1 MLKGKKGIAYGLL
14 LFQLIAPM
22 AVSAD
27 TIDSLTK
34 EENQLQQQSQAI
46 SQEVQSALTQVNE
59 TYQAVETLKSDIAEN
74 EAHLVE
80 TKEEISQT
88 QEAIERR
95 KEVVAERLRQL
106 QVNRVNENKLFVL
119 LESSSLQEFINGVYA
134 ITLFQNAEKEAVE
147 SLESETEKLETL
159 EATMEETQA
168 NLTQNQAALEEEAA
182 TFETRVQALQEQLA
196 TNQAALTTIAN
207 SKAVELA
214 RIEAEAKRQEEEAAA
229 QKQAEAD
236 AKKAA
241 EEAAEEAQQ
250 EQTQTNVNQN
260 TSTNQSVSKPST
272 TTPSTPQPAPSVEET
287 PVVEDKP
294 TSTGKVLYMES
305 TAYSYTEPGSSYYTA
320 LGIDLRQ
327 NSQVV
332 AVDPNVIPLGTLVEV
347 EGYGIA
353 LAADTGGA
361 IKGNIL
367 DVHLGS
373 VEACRQWGRRFNV
386 KVTILD

>member
-74 EAHLVE
+74 EARLVE

-119 LESSSLQEFINGVYA
+119 LESSSLQELINGVYA

-147 SLESETEKLETL
+147 SLESETAKLETL

-214 RIEAEAKRQEEEAAA
+214 RIEAEAKRQAEEAAA

-236 AKKAA
+236 AKK
-241 EEAAEEAQQ
+241 AAEEAQQ

-272 TTPSTPQPAPSVEET
+272 TTPSTPQPAPSVE
-287 PVVEDKP
+287 DKP

-320 LGIDLRQ
+320 MGIDLRQ

>member
-74 EAHLVE
+74 EARLVE

-119 LESSSLQEFINGVYA
+119 LESSSLQELINGVYA

-147 SLESETEKLETL
+147 SLESETAKLETL

-214 RIEAEAKRQEEEAAA
+214 RIEAEAKRQAEEAAA

-236 AKKAA
+236 AKK
-241 EEAAEEAQQ
+241 AAEEAQQ

-260 TSTNQSVSKPST
+260 TSTNQSVNKPST

-287 PVVEDKP
+287 PVVEDKA

-367 DVHLGS
+367 DVHFGS

>member
-46 SQEVQSALTQVNE
+46 SQEVQSDLTQVNE

-74 EAHLVE
+74 EARLVE

-147 SLESETEKLETL
+147 SLESETAKLETL

-214 RIEAEAKRQEEEAAA
+214 RIEAEAKRQAEEAAA

-236 AKKAA
+236 AKK
-241 EEAAEEAQQ
+241 AAEEAQQ

-272 TTPSTPQPAPSVEET
+272 TTPSTPQPAPSVE
-287 PVVEDKP
+287 DKP

-320 LGIDLRQ
+320 MGIDLRQ

>member
-74 EAHLVE
+74 EARLVE

-88 QEAIERR
+88 QEAIARR

-119 LESSSLQEFINGVYA
+119 LESSSLQELINGVYA

-147 SLESETEKLETL
+147 SLESETAKLETL

-214 RIEAEAKRQEEEAAA
+214 RIEAEAKRQAEEAAA

-236 AKKAA
+236 AKK
-241 EEAAEEAQQ
+241 AAEEAQQ

-272 TTPSTPQPAPSVEET
+272 TTPSTPQPAPS
-287 PVVEDKP
+287 VEDKP

-332 AVDPNVIPLGTLVEV
+332 AVDPNVIPLVTLVEV

>member
-1 MLKGKKGIAYGLL
+1 M
-14 LFQLIAPM
+14 
-22 AVSAD
+22 
-27 TIDSLTK
+27 
-34 EENQLQQQSQAI
+34 
-46 SQEVQSALTQVNE
+46 
-59 TYQAVETLKSDIAEN
+59 
-74 EAHLVE
+74 
-80 TKEEISQT
+80 
-88 QEAIERR
+88 
-95 KEVVAERLRQL
+95 
-106 QVNRVNENKLFVL
+106 
-119 LESSSLQEFINGVYA
+119 
-134 ITLFQNAEKEAVE
+134 
-147 SLESETEKLETL
+147 
-159 EATMEETQA
+159 
-168 NLTQNQAALEEEAA
+168 
-182 TFETRVQALQEQLA
+182 
-196 TNQAALTTIAN
+196 
-207 SKAVELA
+207 
-214 RIEAEAKRQEEEAAA
+214 
-229 QKQAEAD
+229 
-236 AKKAA
+236 
-241 EEAAEEAQQ
+241 
-250 EQTQTNVNQN
+250 NQN

-305 TAYSYTEPGSSYYTA
+305 TAYSYTEPGLSYYTA

-367 DVHLGS
+367 DVHFGS

>member
-74 EAHLVE
+74 EARLVE

-147 SLESETEKLETL
+147 SLESETAKLETL

-214 RIEAEAKRQEEEAAA
+214 RIEAEAKRQAEEAAA

-241 EEAAEEAQQ
+241 EEAQK

>member
-74 EAHLVE
+74 EARLVE

-147 SLESETEKLETL
+147 SLESETAKLETL

-214 RIEAEAKRQEEEAAA
+214 RIEAEAKRQAEEAAA

-241 EEAAEEAQQ
+241 EEAQK

-260 TSTNQSVSKPST
+260 PSTNQSVSKPST
-272 TTPSTPQPAPSVEET
+272 TTPSTSQPAPSVEET

-373 VEACRQWGRRFNV
+373 VEASRQWGRRFNV

>member
-74 EAHLVE
+74 EARLVE

-147 SLESETEKLETL
+147 SLESETAKLETL

-182 TFETRVQALQEQLA
+182 TFETRVQALQDQLA

-214 RIEAEAKRQEEEAAA
+214 RIEAEAKRQAEEAAA

-236 AKKAA
+236 AKK
-241 EEAAEEAQQ
+241 AAEEAQQ

>member
-74 EAHLVE
+74 EARLVE

-119 LESSSLQEFINGVYA
+119 LESSSLQELINGVYA

-147 SLESETEKLETL
+147 SLESETAKLETL

-214 RIEAEAKRQEEEAAA
+214 RIEAEAKRQAEEAAT

-236 AKKAA
+236 AKK
-241 EEAAEEAQQ
+241 AAEEAQQ

-260 TSTNQSVSKPST
+260 PSTNQSVSKPST

>member
-74 EAHLVE
+74 EARLVE

-147 SLESETEKLETL
+147 SLESETAKLETL

-214 RIEAEAKRQEEEAAA
+214 RIEAEAKRQAEEAAA

-236 AKKAA
+236 AKK
-241 EEAAEEAQQ
+241 AAEEAQQ

-272 TTPSTPQPAPSVEET
+272 TTPSTSQPAPSVEET

>member
-74 EAHLVE
+74 EARLVE

-147 SLESETEKLETL
+147 SLESETAKLETL
-159 EATMEETQA
+159 EAIMEETQA

-214 RIEAEAKRQEEEAAA
+214 RIEAEAKRQAEEAAA

-241 EEAAEEAQQ
+241 EEAQK

-272 TTPSTPQPAPSVEET
+272 TTPSTSQPAPSVEET

-320 LGIDLRQ
+320 MGIDLRQ

>member
-74 EAHLVE
+74 EARLVE

-147 SLESETEKLETL
+147 SLESETAKLETL

-214 RIEAEAKRQEEEAAA
+214 RIEAEAKRQAEEAAA

-236 AKKAA
+236 AKK
-241 EEAAEEAQQ
+241 AAEEAQQ

>member
-74 EAHLVE
+74 EARLVE

-147 SLESETEKLETL
+147 SLESETAKLETL

-182 TFETRVQALQEQLA
+182 TFETRVQALQDQLA

-214 RIEAEAKRQEEEAAA
+214 RIEAEAKRQAEEAAA

-241 EEAAEEAQQ
+241 EEAQQ
-250 EQTQTNVNQN
+250 EQTQTNVNKN

-272 TTPSTPQPAPSVEET
+272 TTPSTPQPTPSVEET

>member
-74 EAHLVE
+74 EARLVE

-88 QEAIERR
+88 QEAIARR

-147 SLESETEKLETL
+147 SLESETAKL
-159 EATMEETQA
+159 
-168 NLTQNQAALEEEAA
+168 
-182 TFETRVQALQEQLA
+182 V
-196 TNQAALTTIAN
+196 
-207 SKAVELA
+207 
-214 RIEAEAKRQEEEAAA
+214 
-229 QKQAEAD
+229 
-236 AKKAA
+236 
-241 EEAAEEAQQ
+241 
-250 EQTQTNVNQN
+250 
-260 TSTNQSVSKPST
+260 
-272 TTPSTPQPAPSVEET
+272 
-287 PVVEDKP
+287 
-294 TSTGKVLYMES
+294 
-305 TAYSYTEPGSSYYTA
+305 
-320 LGIDLRQ
+320 
-327 NSQVV
+327 
-332 AVDPNVIPLGTLVEV
+332 
-347 EGYGIA
+347 
-353 LAADTGGA
+353 
-361 IKGNIL
+361 
-367 DVHLGS
+367 
-373 VEACRQWGRRFNV
+373 
-386 KVTILD
+386 

>member
-74 EAHLVE
+74 EARLVE

-147 SLESETEKLETL
+147 SLESETAKLETL

-214 RIEAEAKRQEEEAAA
+214 RIEAEAKRQAEEAAA

-236 AKKAA
+236 AKK
-241 EEAAEEAQQ
+241 AAEEAQQ

-305 TAYSYTEPGSSYYTA
+305 TAYSYTEPGLSYYTA

>member
-74 EAHLVE
+74 EARLVE

-147 SLESETEKLETL
+147 SLESETAKLETL

-214 RIEAEAKRQEEEAAA
+214 RIEAEAKRQAEEAAA

-236 AKKAA
+236 AKK
-241 EEAAEEAQQ
+241 AAEEAQQ

-260 TSTNQSVSKPST
+260 TSTNQSVNKPST

>member
-74 EAHLVE
+74 EARLVE

-119 LESSSLQEFINGVYA
+119 LESSSLQELINGVYA

-147 SLESETEKLETL
+147 SLESETAKLETL

-214 RIEAEAKRQEEEAAA
+214 RIEAEAKRQAEEAAT

-236 AKKAA
+236 AKK
-241 EEAAEEAQQ
+241 AAEEAQQ

-332 AVDPNVIPLGTLVEV
+332 AVDPNVIPLETLVEV

>member
-1 MLKGKKGIAYGLL
+1 
-14 LFQLIAPM
+14 
-22 AVSAD
+22 
-27 TIDSLTK
+27 
-34 EENQLQQQSQAI
+34 
-46 SQEVQSALTQVNE
+46 
-59 TYQAVETLKSDIAEN
+59 
-74 EAHLVE
+74 
-80 TKEEISQT
+80 
-88 QEAIERR
+88 
-95 KEVVAERLRQL
+95 
-106 QVNRVNENKLFVL
+106 
-119 LESSSLQEFINGVYA
+119 
-134 ITLFQNAEKEAVE
+134 
-147 SLESETEKLETL
+147 
-159 EATMEETQA
+159 
-168 NLTQNQAALEEEAA
+168 
-182 TFETRVQALQEQLA
+182 
-196 TNQAALTTIAN
+196 
-207 SKAVELA
+207 
-214 RIEAEAKRQEEEAAA
+214 AEAKRQAEEAAV

-241 EEAAEEAQQ
+241 EEAQQ
-250 EQTQTNVNQN
+250 GQTQTNVNQN
-260 TSTNQSVSKPST
+260 TSTNQSVNKPST
-272 TTPSTPQPAPSVEET
+272 TTPSTSQPAPS
-287 PVVEDKP
+287 VEDKP

>member
-1 MLKGKKGIAYGLL
+1 MLKGKKGIAYGFL

-74 EAHLVE
+74 EARLVE

-119 LESSSLQEFINGVYA
+119 LESSSLQELINGVYA

-147 SLESETEKLETL
+147 SLESETAKLESL

-214 RIEAEAKRQEEEAAA
+214 RIEAEAAA

-241 EEAAEEAQQ
+241 EEAQK

-260 TSTNQSVSKPST
+260 TSSNQSVSKPST

-320 LGIDLRQ
+320 MGIDLRQ

-373 VEACRQWGRRFNV
+373 EEACRQWGRRFNV

>member
-74 EAHLVE
+74 EARLVE

-119 LESSSLQEFINGVYA
+119 LESSSFQEFINGVYA

-147 SLESETEKLETL
+147 SLESETAKLETL

-214 RIEAEAKRQEEEAAA
+214 RIEAEAKRQAEEAAA

-236 AKKAA
+236 AKK
-241 EEAAEEAQQ
+241 AAEEAQQ

-260 TSTNQSVSKPST
+260 TSTNQSVNKPST

>member
-74 EAHLVE
+74 EARLVE

-147 SLESETEKLETL
+147 SLESETAKLETL
-159 EATMEETQA
+159 EAIMEETQA

-214 RIEAEAKRQEEEAAA
+214 RIEAEAKRQAEEAAA

-236 AKKAA
+236 AKK
-241 EEAAEEAQQ
+241 AAEEAQQ

-272 TTPSTPQPAPSVEET
+272 TTPSTSQPAPSVEET

>member
-74 EAHLVE
+74 EARLVE

-147 SLESETEKLETL
+147 SLESETAKLETL

-182 TFETRVQALQEQLA
+182 TFETRVQALQKQLA

-214 RIEAEAKRQEEEAAA
+214 RIEAEAKRQAEEAAA

-236 AKKAA
+236 AKK
-241 EEAAEEAQQ
+241 AAEEAQQ

>member
-14 LFQLIAPM
+14 LFQLIAPI

-74 EAHLVE
+74 EARLVG

-147 SLESETEKLETL
+147 SLESETAKLETL

-182 TFETRVQALQEQLA
+182 TFETRVQALQDQLA

-214 RIEAEAKRQEEEAAA
+214 RIEAEAKRQEAEAAA

-236 AKKAA
+236 AKK
-241 EEAAEEAQQ
+241 AAEEAQQ

-305 TAYSYTEPGSSYYTA
+305 TAYSYTEPGLSYYTA

-367 DVHLGS
+367 DVHFGS

>member
-74 EAHLVE
+74 EARLVE

-119 LESSSLQEFINGVYA
+119 LESSSLQELINGVYA

-147 SLESETEKLETL
+147 SLESETAKLEAL

-214 RIEAEAKRQEEEAAA
+214 RIEAEAAA

-241 EEAAEEAQQ
+241 EEAQK

-260 TSTNQSVSKPST
+260 TSSNQSVSKPST

>member
-74 EAHLVE
+74 EARLVE

-119 LESSSLQEFINGVYA
+119 LESSSLQELINGVYA

-147 SLESETEKLETL
+147 SLESETAKLETL

-214 RIEAEAKRQEEEAAA
+214 RIEAEAKRQAEEAAA
-229 QKQAEAD
+229 QKQAEDD

-241 EEAAEEAQQ
+241 EEAQK

-260 TSTNQSVSKPST
+260 PSTNQSVSKPST

>member
-74 EAHLVE
+74 EARLVE

-119 LESSSLQEFINGVYA
+119 LESSSLQELINGVYA

-147 SLESETEKLETL
+147 SLESETAKLETL

-214 RIEAEAKRQEEEAAA
+214 RIEAEAKRQAEEAAA

-241 EEAAEEAQQ
+241 EEAQK

-260 TSTNQSVSKPST
+260 PSTNQSVSKPST

>member
-74 EAHLVE
+74 EARLVE

-147 SLESETEKLETL
+147 SLESETAKLETL

-168 NLTQNQAALEEEAA
+168 NLTQNQVALEEEAA

-214 RIEAEAKRQEEEAAA
+214 RIEAEAKRQEAEAAA

-241 EEAAEEAQQ
+241 EEAQK

>member
-74 EAHLVE
+74 EARLVE

-119 LESSSLQEFINGVYA
+119 LESSSLQELINGVYA

-147 SLESETEKLETL
+147 SLESETAKLETL

-214 RIEAEAKRQEEEAAA
+214 RIEAEAKRQAEEAEA

-236 AKKAA
+236 AKK
-241 EEAAEEAQQ
+241 AAEEAQQ

-272 TTPSTPQPAPSVEET
+272 TTPSTPQPAPSVE
-287 PVVEDKP
+287 DKP

-320 LGIDLRQ
+320 MGIDLRQ

>member
-74 EAHLVE
+74 EARLVE

-147 SLESETEKLETL
+147 SLESETAKLETL

-214 RIEAEAKRQEEEAAA
+214 RIEAEAKRQAEEAAA

-236 AKKAA
+236 AKK
-241 EEAAEEAQQ
+241 AAEEAQQ

-272 TTPSTPQPAPSVEET
+272 TTPSTSQPAPSVEEI

>member
-27 TIDSLTK
+27 TIDSLNK

-74 EAHLVE
+74 EARLVE

-147 SLESETEKLETL
+147 SLESETAKLETL

-214 RIEAEAKRQEEEAAA
+214 RIEAEAKRQAEEAAA

-236 AKKAA
+236 ARK
-241 EEAAEEAQQ
+241 AAEEAQQ

>member
-74 EAHLVE
+74 EARLVE

-147 SLESETEKLETL
+147 SLESETAKLETL

-214 RIEAEAKRQEEEAAA
+214 RIEAEAKRQAEEAAV

-241 EEAAEEAQQ
+241 EEAQK

-320 LGIDLRQ
+320 MGIDLRQ

>member
-74 EAHLVE
+74 EARLVE

-147 SLESETEKLETL
+147 SLESETAKLETL

-214 RIEAEAKRQEEEAAA
+214 RIEAEAKRQAEEAAA

-241 EEAAEEAQQ
+241 EEAQK

-320 LGIDLRQ
+320 MGIDLRQ

>member
-74 EAHLVE
+74 EARLVE

-119 LESSSLQEFINGVYA
+119 LESSSLQELINGVYA

-147 SLESETEKLETL
+147 SLESETAKLETL

-214 RIEAEAKRQEEEAAA
+214 RIEAEAKRQAEEAAA

-241 EEAAEEAQQ
+241 EEAQQ

-260 TSTNQSVSKPST
+260 PSTNQSVSKPST

-332 AVDPNVIPLGTLVEV
+332 AVDPNVIPLETLVEV

>member
-27 TIDSLTK
+27 TIDSLNK
-34 EENQLQQQSQAI
+34 EENQLQQQSQVI

-59 TYQAVETLKSDIAEN
+59 TYQTVETLKSDIAEN
-74 EAHLVE
+74 EARLVE
-80 TKEEISQT
+80 TREEISQT

-106 QVNRVNENKLFVL
+106 QVNRVNENKLFAL
-119 LESSSLQEFINGVYA
+119 LESSSLQELINGVYA

-147 SLESETEKLETL
+147 SLESETAKLEAL

-196 TNQAALTTIAN
+196 TNKAALATIAN

-214 RIEAEAKRQEEEAAA
+214 RIEAEAKRQAEEAAA

-236 AKKAA
+236 AKKV
-241 EEAAEEAQQ
+241 AEEAQQ

-260 TSTNQSVSKPST
+260 PSTNQSVSKPST

>member
-74 EAHLVE
+74 EARLVE

-147 SLESETEKLETL
+147 SLESETAKLETL
-159 EATMEETQA
+159 EAIMEETQA

-214 RIEAEAKRQEEEAAA
+214 RIEAEAKRQAEEAAA

-236 AKKAA
+236 AKK
-241 EEAAEEAQQ
+241 AAEEAQQ

-272 TTPSTPQPAPSVEET
+272 TTPSTPQPAPQPAPS
-287 PVVEDKP
+287 VEDKP

-320 LGIDLRQ
+320 MGIDLRQ

>member
-74 EAHLVE
+74 EARLVE

-119 LESSSLQEFINGVYA
+119 LESSSLQELINGVYA

-147 SLESETEKLETL
+147 SLESETAKLETL

-214 RIEAEAKRQEEEAAA
+214 RIEAEAKRQAEEAAA

-241 EEAAEEAQQ
+241 EEAQK

-260 TSTNQSVSKPST
+260 TSTNQSVNKPST

>member
-74 EAHLVE
+74 EARLVE

-147 SLESETEKLETL
+147 SLESETAKLETL

-214 RIEAEAKRQEEEAAA
+214 RIEAEAKRQAEEAAA
-229 QKQAEAD
+229 QKQVEAD
-236 AKKAA
+236 AKK
-241 EEAAEEAQQ
+241 AAEEAQQ

-272 TTPSTPQPAPSVEET
+272 TTPSTPQPA

>member
-74 EAHLVE
+74 EARLVE

-147 SLESETEKLETL
+147 SLESETAKLETL

-214 RIEAEAKRQEEEAAA
+214 RIEAEAKRQAEEAAA

-241 EEAAEEAQQ
+241 EKAQQ

-272 TTPSTPQPAPSVEET
+272 TTPSTSQPAPSVEET